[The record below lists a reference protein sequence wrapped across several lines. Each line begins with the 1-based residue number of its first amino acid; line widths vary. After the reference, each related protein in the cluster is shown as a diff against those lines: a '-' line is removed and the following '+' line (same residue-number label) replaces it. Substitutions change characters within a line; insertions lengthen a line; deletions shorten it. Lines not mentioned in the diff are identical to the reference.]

1 MQGFFSAGIFVGS
14 DFILAV
20 IFFAGIFFAGIFLA
34 VIFSAGIFV
43 AGIFVAGISSVSPL
57 LTLAY
62 SYQIRRS
69 FPKKNQEIYHISKAQ
84 TNTFSSGLP
93 NFYFFIFVAFNF
105 AQSFFKFFYP
115 RRQHMFDVCIA
126 TSNSQVLSTYKVIF

>member
-1 MQGFFSAGIFVGS
+1 MMDIRVTGIFRFSAT
-14 DFILAV
+14 
-20 IFFAGIFFAGIFLA
+20 
-34 VIFSAGIFV
+34 
-43 AGIFVAGISSVSPL
+43 L
-57 LTLAY
+57 LTLD
-62 SYQIRRS
+62 
-69 FPKKNQEIYHISKAQ
+69 QEIYHISKAQ